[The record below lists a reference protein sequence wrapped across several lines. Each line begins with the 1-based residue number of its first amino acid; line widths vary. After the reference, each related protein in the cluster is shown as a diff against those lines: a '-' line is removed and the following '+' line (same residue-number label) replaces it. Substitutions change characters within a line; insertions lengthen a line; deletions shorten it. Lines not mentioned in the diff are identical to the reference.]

1 MNNDDSSP
9 NFADEVP
16 ENYKDQENGVITE
29 GQFTKSCD
37 STPLF
42 SPPSTKIKCLTPQ
55 CQENVLSKGNY
66 PGRTLS
72 VNTSPISAPLR
83 LTGGGNSS
91 FDCQIDQEDQGN
103 DSPIGAP
110 PANVE
115 NLRSPDIVDM
125 RNEVNGRIVNVTA
138 ISTPLR
144 PTGECLENVNIVGKG
159 TGLDEKSIEDPYSL
173 NDIQS
178 FINQDNSMSEQDIRD
193 VLFEAGYTIGAINE
207 IITSKAGTR
216 LNESASD
223 TLNNESV
230 SSESESGINSAYEV
244 LREIRVKNV
253 NKVVIGSLNINSL
266 ASKFEQLREI
276 IGKNLDILTIQETKL
291 DSSFPSEQF
300 MLDGYSKF

>member
-1 MNNDDSSP
+1 M
-9 NFADEVP
+9 
-16 ENYKDQENGVITE
+16 
-29 GQFTKSCD
+29 
-37 STPLF
+37 
-42 SPPSTKIKCLTPQ
+42 
-55 CQENVLSKGNY
+55 
-66 PGRTLS
+66 
-72 VNTSPISAPLR
+72 
-83 LTGGGNSS
+83 
-91 FDCQIDQEDQGN
+91 
-103 DSPIGAP
+103 
-110 PANVE
+110 
-115 NLRSPDIVDM
+115 
-125 RNEVNGRIVNVTA
+125 
-138 ISTPLR
+138 
-144 PTGECLENVNIVGKG
+144 GKG